1 MKINTLFTSILM
13 LILLSLTLTGCGFKD
28 IDKRNFVL
36 AVGIDP
42 GEKEEYVKVNL
53 KLAIPNAEKTKEV
66 RDFTVI
72 TEEAKTIAEAVRIIK
87 SRVDK
92 EIDFGQLKTII
103 LSEELLERD
112 LQSVLD
118 WFIRRRDIQQISY
131 VALSKTDTINILQL
145 SPKGEKIPSNNILL
159 TFSTTGTKSSYVTT
173 VQLYQLR
180 RALVEKGTDPILPII
195 EIVQEKFR
203 VNKLKIING
212 EKENM
217 LDLTPEETKLFNSI
231 FNEYKMGTIVI
242 EGKLY
247 FIVALDKMKT
257 SYKLVTNTEK
267 PYIKY
272 DIIMKGFIEE
282 SETELKSE
290 SLPKYEKVTSKNMEK
305 RVQNLFEKLQE
316 AGVDP
321 FGFGLRYRATHRGSK
336 EEKMEKWNAIYP
348 DIEFRVNVKAEITG
362 TGIIE

>member
-1 MKINTLFTSILM
+1 MRVNKHYTSILALVLM
-13 LILLSLTLTGCGFKD
+13 SFILVGCGFKD
-28 IDKRNFVL
+28 IDKRSFVL
-36 AVGIDP
+36 SVGIDP

-66 RDFTVI
+66 KDFTVL
-72 TEEAKTIAEAVRIIK
+72 TEEARTIAEAVRTIK
-87 SRVDK
+87 SRTDK

-131 VALSKTDTINILQL
+131 VALSKTDTIDILTL
-145 SPKGEKIPSNNILL
+145 SPKGEKIPSNNIML
-159 TFSTTGTKSSYVTT
+159 TFSSTGTKSSYVTT

-180 RALVEKGTDPILPII
+180 RALVEQGSDPILPII
-195 EIVQEKFR
+195 EIVEDKFQ
-203 VNKLKIING
+203 VNKLKILSSK
-212 EKENM
+212 KENM

-257 SYKLVTNTEK
+257 NYTLVTNTEK

-272 DIIMKGFIEE
+272 EIFMKGFVEE
-282 SETELKSE
+282 SETELKNE